1 MASTGSPTTT
11 EQLTA
16 FMPNYWDTVLGENL
30 YPNLYFY
37 QFGTKR
43 TVPRN
48 FGTTIKIPRLKKQNI
63 VASINTASEGVA
75 IGTCPISDQF
85 ISGGMNQFAGA
96 YKHSDVLVMT
106 ALSDVIELSLID
118 IARDIARRM
127 DRTVRNA
134 LSGIGAFIAGGTAH
148 ASMTHAS
155 QIRDTDL
162 IKASQ
167 IIRGVVTLDAADN
180 PRPPDNHYPTIIH
193 PNTVYDLQTN
203 LSGGAWLDVTKYTE
217 GNADRIYIGEVGR
230 LYGARFVTS
239 SNIRRAVLSE
249 GNSGVREYMFA
260 PDAYYVTEISDM
272 TARTYV
278 KQLGSAGAADPVNQ
292 YATVGAKVYFGVV
305 PATWD
310 TNEDRLVRFHHGT
323 TIAGG
328 DTTA

>member
-1 MASTGSPTTT
+1 MAHTGSPTATT
-11 EQLTA
+11 TLTH
-16 FMPNYWDTVLGENL
+16 FIPPYWDQVLGENL

-48 FGTTIKIPRLKKQNI
+48 FGTGIKIPRLQKRNI
-63 VASINTASEGVA
+63 VRGIDTASEGRV
-75 IGTCPISDQF
+75 ITTCAISDQW
-85 ISGGMNQFAGA
+85 ISGSMNQYAGA
-96 YKHSDVLVMT
+96 YKHADVLIMT
-106 ALSDVIELSLID
+106 ALSDVVELSLID

-127 DRTVRNA
+127 DRTIRNA
-134 LSGIGAFIAGGTAH
+134 LSGIGSAIYGDAAQTAAH
-148 ASMTHAS
+148 ISSVRDTDIMHAS
-155 QIRDTDL
+155 QI
-162 IKASQ
+162 IK
-167 IIRGVVTLDAADN
+167 GVVTLDAADN
-180 PRPPDNHYPTIIH
+180 PRPPDNHYPVIIH
-193 PNTVYDLQTN
+193 PTTVYDLQTS

-230 LYGARFVTS
+230 MYGARFVTS
-239 SNIRRAVLSE
+239 SNIRRAVMSE

-305 PATWD
+305 PATW
-310 TNEDRLVRFHHGT
+310 TSAETRLVRFEHGT